1 MDTRVLIWIIIAII
15 VVALVIVGATL
26 LMRSRTAQ
34 REKAQHDK
42 AEKLREDARQ
52 SELAAREGEAR
63 AAQAKADAA
72 SAAAAAQQAQARAAQ
87 SEVEAQRLADSVGEH
102 EAEAT
107 KHRVAQEETLRKAD
121 EVDPY
126 ATDRDGAAHPVAA
139 TDTVADRNVST
150 DTVVVDRDAASAADG
165 TPRAAGDAPSVTK
178 ERDTRPDERITRT
191 PAAGTTVPPARD
203 DVAAEESVPPT
214 APTRTDRV

>member
-15 VVALVIVGATL
+15 VVALIVIGAVFF
-26 LMRSRTAQ
+26 MRSRNQQ

-42 AEKLREDARQ
+42 AVKLREDARQ

-87 SEVEAQRLADSVGEH
+87 SDVEAQRLADSVGEH
-102 EAEAT
+102 EAEAD
-107 KHRVAQEETLRKAD
+107 KLRAEQEQTLRKAD

-126 ATDRDGAAHPVAA
+126 VTAGGASDPVARTT
-139 TDTVADRNVST
+139 TDDRAAVDDRVETADERADDVAD
-150 DTVVVDRDAASAADG
+150 AQSAPEQPIMR
-165 TPRAAGDAPSVTK
+165 PRAARTDPTMSHDDPVIDDAP
-178 ERDTRPDERITRT
+178 
-191 PAAGTTVPPARD
+191 AA
-203 DVAAEESVPPT
+203 
-214 APTRTDRV
+214 RTDRT